1 MEYEWLLLSEKCCKA
16 GLDAYCANKVLYQ
29 PIDLSM
35 NHSLKFIGHFG
46 GWIETVILLEISY
59 WKHI

>member
-16 GLDAYCANKVLYQ
+16 GLVAHCINTAPYQ

-35 NHSLKFIGHFG
+35 NYSLKFIGHFVG
-46 GWIETVILLEISY
+46 ELRQLFC
-59 WKHI
+59 WKYRTEKRI

>member
-16 GLDAYCANKVLYQ
+16 GLVAHCINTVPYQ

-35 NHSLKFIGHFG
+35 N
-46 GWIETVILLEISY
+46 
-59 WKHI
+59 